1 MIFKNFIM
9 NKYLLIILTIF
20 SFTINA
26 QTANTTVVSNL
37 SAEQFKTAI
46 ANDKNGILIDL
57 RTPDEIKKGFI
68 KGAIEIDYLSKE
80 FDKQLLKLDKNK
92 TYYVY
97 CAAGGR
103 SGDCAELMEKQG
115 FKKVVNLEKGF
126 SDWEKKGFAVE
137 KK

>member
-1 MIFKNFIM
+1 M